1 VERRILLLLTDLE
14 IGGTPTVVRELAVRL
29 HKPPEVLVH
38 VAGLGFHGPVYD
50 QIVAR
55 GLPATALDAYGPTD
69 FGVIKRLVK
78 LISEE
83 KFDTVLSFLVHA
95 NTVAAVASHYCKG
108 VRFLQSIQ
116 TTQEKPGWH
125 WLVQRF
131 AADSAEAIIVPSQS
145 VATVAHQ
152 RSGVP
157 YEKIFVIHNGV
168 ETPKAWPTPPAPSY
182 PHRIVFVGRLDP
194 VKRIPDLIDAM
205 SLLRDFAR
213 LEIWG
218 EGKQRRELEL
228 KIEEMGL
235 DGIVKLC
242 GQTLNAAAEIKAA
255 EVLVLPSEAEG
266 FGMVLIEAMALG
278 VPVVATNAPGIKD
291 IVRNGANGLT
301 VPVGA
306 PAELAAAI
314 RRMIEDEPL
323 RQSMVM
329 AAWAEVRR
337 KYSWDGAID
346 EYRRIL
352 RI

>member
-1 VERRILLLLTDLE
+1 
-14 IGGTPTVVRELAVRL
+14 
-29 HKPPEVLVH
+29 
-38 VAGLGFHGPVYD
+38 
-50 QIVAR
+50 
-55 GLPATALDAYGPTD
+55 
-69 FGVIKRLVK
+69 VIKRLVK
-78 LISEE
+78 LIREE

-95 NTVAAVASHYCKG
+95 NTVAAVAAHYCKG

-116 TTQEKPGWH
+116 TTQEKPAWH

-152 RSGVP
+152 RSRIP

-168 ETPKAWPTPPAPSY
+168 ETPKAWPTPPAASY

-235 DGIVKLC
+235 EAVVRLR

-306 PAELAAAI
+306 PAELAAWSW
-314 RRMIEDEPL
+314 RRG
-323 RQSMVM
+323 
-329 AAWAEVRR
+329 RR
-337 KYSWDGAID
+337 CGGSIPGTRRSTNTAGFCG
-346 EYRRIL
+346 YRAN
-352 RI
+352 